1 MNLAIYVCL
10 GCMLAFG
17 IFAVTSRKL
26 IISAVALAVVSA
38 ALGVLMYVLGAHSAA
53 IFEVSVCSGL
63 VTVIFISAVSL
74 SNGDKQVEALDTAEP
89 ARKKR
94 FLPAILIGAGAI
106 VMIAAGLSGF
116 SLGAPVASA
125 SSASFQE
132 VFWETCQADIFGQMV
147 ALIAGAAAIV
157 VFFKES
163 EDK

>member
-1 MNLAIYVCL
+1 MNIAIYVCL
-10 GCMLAFG
+10 GAMLVFG
-17 IFAVTSRKL
+17 FFSVLSRHL
-26 IISAVALAVVSA
+26 INAAIALAAVSA
-38 ALGVLMYVLGAHSAA
+38 ACGVLMYVLGAHTAA

-74 SNGDKQVEALDTAEP
+74 SNGDKQVEAQDVAAP

-94 FLPAILIGAGAI
+94 FLPAILIGAGAVLMI
-106 VMIAAGLSGF
+106 VAGLSGF
-116 SLGAPVASA
+116 SFGEPVASA
-125 SSASFQE
+125 SGASFQE

-163 EDK
+163 EDI

>member
-1 MNLAIYVCL
+1 MELAIYVCL

-17 IFAVTSRKL
+17 IFAATSRKL

-74 SNGDKQVEALDTAEP
+74 SSGDKLAEAQNTAEP
-89 ARKKR
+89 KRKKR
-94 FLPAILIGAGAI
+94 YLPAILIGAGA
-106 VMIAAGLSGF
+106 VLMIAAGFSGF
-116 SLGAPVASA
+116 SLGSPVAA
-125 SSASFQE
+125 GATASFQE

-147 ALIAGAAAIV
+147 ALIAGASAIV
-157 VFFKES
+157 VFFKEG
-163 EDK
+163 ENK